1 MRTDVIAGGHLHSE
15 SVGAM
20 TATITESP
28 LSPLRAVSYVR
39 VSTLDQARRGSEP
52 EELSIPA
59 QREAN
64 RRRALEMG
72 ALVVAEFVERGRS
85 GRSIERPELQRMLEH
100 IQDRPVDFVIVHK
113 IDRLARN
120 RADDAAITRTI
131 QNAGAYLVST
141 TEAIST
147 TPSGRLLHGIMASI
161 AEFYS
166 QNLAAEV
173 MKGMRQK
180 AIQGGTPGRAPL
192 GYLNECR
199 FDGGREVRAITIDPE
214 RAEHVV
220 WAFHAYA
227 TGEWSVTRL
236 AAELEARGLTTR
248 PGPNT
253 PAGPLTVNG
262 LHRLL
267 RRPYYKGVIVHNGVE
282 HPGRHDPLIDPVTW
296 ATVQDIL
303 TSRRNGERSRQH
315 DHYLKGTVFCIECG
329 RRLLVQHTRT
339 GRGHY
344 YENYVCHRRREA
356 TCQQRKVLP
365 IADVEQRVEDL
376 YRTIE
381 LNPGQRERVEQI
393 VLAKLHRRQAVND
406 QRLEVIA
413 VETET
418 VEANQAK
425 LPEAYYADAIDR
437 EVFRTHQRRLNT
449 EETNLVR
456 EKARLE
462 SENAEIRQR
471 VCDALDLLQDVHA
484 TYLNAPVTVR
494 KQLNQAI
501 FAGTFLGPEP
511 GQIRA
516 ELNDPFT
523 SITQPG

>member
-1 MRTDVIAGGHLHSE
+1 
-15 SVGAM
+15 M
-20 TATITESP
+20 TSTTTESP

-52 EELSIPA
+52 EGLSIPA

-85 GRSIERPELQRMLEH
+85 GRSLERPELRRMLEY

-120 RADDAAITRTI
+120 RADDSAITKTI
-131 QNAGAYLVST
+131 QGAGAHLVST

-166 QNLAAEV
+166 QNLATEV

-180 AIQGGTPGRAPL
+180 AIHGGTPGRAPL
-192 GYLNECR
+192 GYLNER
-199 FDGGREVRAITIDPE
+199 RYHDGREVRTITIDPE
-214 RAEHVV
+214 RAEHII
-220 WAFHAYA
+220 WAFHSYA

-236 AAELEARGLTTR
+236 AAELETRGLTTR

-267 RRPYYKGVIVHNGVE
+267 RRPYYKGIVVHNGIE
-282 HPGRHDPLIDPVTW
+282 HPGRHDPLIDPVIW
-296 ATVQDIL
+296 ASVQDIL
-303 TSRRNGERSRQH
+303 TSRRNGERSRAH
-315 DHYLKGTVFCIECG
+315 DHYLKGTVFCVECG
-329 RRLLVQHTRT
+329 RRLIVQHTRT
-339 GRGHY
+339 KSGRV
-344 YENYVCHRRREA
+344 YEYFVCHRRRDT
-356 TCQQRKVLP
+356 TCQQRKALP
-365 IADVEQRVEDL
+365 IGQVEQQVEDL

-381 LNPGQRERVEQI
+381 LNPGQRERIEQI
-393 VLAKLHRRQAVND
+393 VLAKLHRQQAVNGE
-406 QRLEVIA
+406 RFEAIT
-413 VETET
+413 VEAQT

-425 LPEAYYADAIDR
+425 LLEAYYADAIDR
-437 EVFRTHQRRLNT
+437 ELFLTHQRRLNIEQAT
-449 EETNLVR
+449 LVR
-456 EKARLE
+456 ERAKLE
-462 SENAEIRQR
+462 SKSTEIQQR
-471 VCDALDLLQDVHA
+471 VRDALDLLQDVHA
-484 TYLNAPVTVR
+484 TYTNAPVTVR

-501 FAGTFLGPEP
+501 FAGIFLGPDP
-511 GQIRA
+511 SQIRA
-516 ELNDPFT
+516 ELNEPFA

>member
-1 MRTDVIAGGHLHSE
+1 M
-15 SVGAM
+15 
-20 TATITESP
+20 
-28 LSPLRAVSYVR
+28 SYVR

-52 EELSIPA
+52 EGLSIPA

-85 GRSIERPELQRMLEH
+85 GRSLERPELQRMLEY

-131 QNAGAYLVST
+131 QSTGAYLVST

-166 QNLAAEV
+166 QNLATEV
-173 MKGMRQK
+173 MKGLRQK
-180 AIQGGTPGRAPL
+180 AIHGGTPGRAPL
-192 GYLNECR
+192 GYLNERR
-199 FDGGREVRAITIDPE
+199 FNDGREVRTIAIDPE
-214 RAEHVV
+214 RAAHVI
-220 WAFHAYA
+220 WAFNGYA

-236 AAELEARGLTTR
+236 AAELESRGLTTR

-267 RRPYYKGVIVHNGVE
+267 RRPYYKGVVVHNGIE

-303 TSRRNGERSRQH
+303 TSRRNGERSRKH

-329 RRLLVQHTRT
+329 RRLIVQHTRT
-339 GRGHY
+339 RSGRVY
-344 YENYVCHRRREA
+344 DYFVCHRRRDTA
-356 TCQQRKVLP
+356 CQQRKALP
-365 IADVEQRVEDL
+365 IAQVEQRVEDL

-381 LNPGQRERVEQI
+381 LNPGQRERIEQI
-393 VLAKLHRRQAVND
+393 VLAKLHRQQAVNGK
-406 QRLEVIA
+406 RLEAIT
-413 VETET
+413 VEAET
-418 VEANQAK
+418 VEGNQAK
-425 LPEAYYADAIDR
+425 LLGAYYADAIDR
-437 EVFRTHQRRLNT
+437 DLFLAHQRRLNT
-449 EETNLVR
+449 EQASLVR
-456 EKARLE
+456 ERAKME
-462 SENAEIRQR
+462 SENTEIQQR
-471 VCDALDLLQDVHA
+471 VHDALDLLQDARA
-484 TYLNAPVTVR
+484 TYSDAPVTVR
-494 KQLNQAI
+494 KQLNRAI
-501 FAGTFLGPEP
+501 FAGIFLGPEP
-511 GQIRA
+511 TQIRT
-516 ELNDPFT
+516 ELNEPFA

>member
-1 MRTDVIAGGHLHSE
+1 
-15 SVGAM
+15 M
-20 TATITESP
+20 TATIPESP

-39 VSTLDQARRGSEP
+39 VSTLDQALRGAEP
-52 EELSIPA
+52 EGLSIPA

-85 GRSIERPELQRMLEH
+85 GRSIERPELRRMLEY
-100 IQDRPVDFVIVHK
+100 IQERPVDFVIVHK

-120 RADDAAITRTI
+120 RADDAAITKTI
-131 QNAGAYLVST
+131 QGTGAYLVST

-166 QNLAAEV
+166 QNLATEV

-192 GYLNECR
+192 GYLNERR
-199 FDGGREVRAITIDPE
+199 FDDGREVRTIKVDPE
-214 RAEHVV
+214 RAEHVI
-220 WAFHAYA
+220 WAFNAYA

-236 AAELEARGLTTR
+236 TAELESRGLTTR

-267 RRPYYKGVIVHNGVE
+267 RQPYYKGVVVHNGVE

-296 ATVQDIL
+296 STVQDIL
-303 TSRRNGERSRQH
+303 TSRRNGERSREH
-315 DHYLKGTVFCIECG
+315 DHYLKGTVFCVECG
-329 RRLLVQHTRT
+329 RRLIVQHTRT
-339 GRGHY
+339 KAGRV
-344 YENYVCHRRREA
+344 YEYFVCHRRRDA
-356 TCQQRKVLP
+356 TCQQRKAMP
-365 IADVEQRVEDL
+365 ITQVEQRVENL

-381 LNPGQRERVEQI
+381 LNPDQRERIEQI
-393 VLAKLHRRQAVND
+393 VLAKLHRHQAVNGK
-406 QRLEVIA
+406 RLEAIT
-413 VETET
+413 VEAQT

-425 LPEAYYADAIDR
+425 LLEAYYADAIPR
-437 EVFRTHQRRLNT
+437 EVFLTHQRGLNAEQT
-449 EETNLVR
+449 SLVR
-456 EKARLE
+456 EKAELE
-462 SENAEIRQR
+462 FENTEIRQR
-471 VCDALDLLQDVHA
+471 VHDAFDLLQDAHA
-484 TYLNAPVTVR
+484 TYTYAPATVR
-494 KQLNQAI
+494 KQLNRAI
-501 FAGTFLGPEP
+501 FAGIFLGPEP

-516 ELNDPFT
+516 ELNEPFA